1 MLLDAQLLL
10 FYQRCN
16 RRAFLDVYGD
26 PSRQDQASDYLLKL
40 MRDSWEYHRT
50 VLRGWNY
57 HQLKYIR
64 GDWQAGAEAT
74 RELMG
79 QGVDC
84 IHKGVLLYHDDRGV
98 TLLSRPD
105 LLVKCS
111 TADVQIKSD
120 LGPWSYI
127 PHQIKLGKRP
137 KLDYQI
143 VAAFHA
149 WVLAQVQGL
158 MPETSILILRG
169 RSDYQVNLA
178 KLQDRFHQTLNAC
191 IQMLL
196 SRTEPEVFISRQ
208 RCNLCHWYSS
218 CYATAKSELHLSLL
232 AGVTPSRY
240 DYLQTLGLTTVASL
254 AAIEPAVLEPELS
267 GPIARQLVLQAKST
281 LTGKALVKSDLTLLP
296 VAPVEIYFDIEAEPE
311 LDLDY
316 LLGLL
321 VVDRSSGTDRFY
333 PLLAEKPVLEQSIW
347 EQFLELV
354 WRYPDAPIFHFC
366 DYEVKTVRR
375 LARRYQTPSPQ
386 WEPLLTRLVDVHQ
399 LVTQGAILP
408 VESYSLKSIARW
420 VGFEWRDSDASGAQ
434 SLYWYDQWQQTGDR
448 AFGDAIVRY
457 NEDDCRA
464 TQRVKD
470 WLWTFLGDRGGEA
483 LAHNNQVSLNAVELG
498 NSGEIAPGLEV
509 KLGEE
514 SQTGL
519 IMSENQGN

>member
-26 PSRQDQASDYLLKL
+26 PSRQDRASDYLHKL
-40 MRDSWEYHRT
+40 MRDSWEHHQT
-50 VLRGWNY
+50 VLKDWNY
-57 HQLKYIR
+57 HQIKYNR
-64 GDWQAGAEAT
+64 GDWQAGADAT
-74 RELMG
+74 RELML

-98 TLLSRPD
+98 TLLSKPD

-111 TADVQIKSD
+111 TASD
-120 LGPWSYI
+120 LGAWSYI

-149 WVLAQVQGL
+149 WVLARVQGL
-158 MPETSILILRG
+158 MPETSTLILRG

-178 KLQDRFHQTLNAC
+178 KLMERFAEILNSC

-208 RCNLCHWYSS
+208 RCNLCRWYSS
-218 CYATAKSELHLSLL
+218 CYATAKSQQHLSLL
-232 AGVTPSRY
+232 AGVSQSRY
-240 DYLQTLGLTTVASL
+240 DDLLSLGLTTVASL
-254 AAIEPAVLEPELS
+254 AAVEPAVLEPVWS
-267 GPIARQLVLQAKST
+267 GPLARQLVLQAQST

-296 VAPVEIYFDIEAEPE
+296 VAPVEIYFDIEAEPD

-316 LLGLL
+316 LLGVL
-321 VVDRSSGTDRFY
+321 VVDRTTGTDQFY
-333 PLLAEKPVLEQSIW
+333 PLLAEQPVLEQSIW

-375 LARRYQTPSPQ
+375 LARRYQTPSHQ
-386 WEPLLTRLVDVHQ
+386 WEPLISRLVDVHQ

-420 VGFEWRDSDASGAQ
+420 VGFEWREEDASGAQ

-448 AFGDAIVRY
+448 AFGEAIVRY

-470 WLWTFLGDRGGEA
+470 WLWTFLGEKRSEA
-483 LAHNNQVSLNAVELG
+483 LAHYN
-498 NSGEIAPGLEV
+498 
-509 KLGEE
+509 
-514 SQTGL
+514 
-519 IMSENQGN
+519 

>member
-1 MLLDAQLLL
+1 MLLDARLLL

-16 RRAFLDVYGD
+16 RRAFLDVYED
-26 PSRQDQASDYLLKL
+26 PSRQDQASDYLHKL
-40 MRDSWEYHRT
+40 MRDSWEHHQT
-50 VLRGWNY
+50 VLNEWNY
-57 HQLKYIR
+57 HQIKYIR
-64 GDWQAGAEAT
+64 EDWQAGADAT
-74 RELMG
+74 RELML

-84 IHKGVLLYHDDRGV
+84 IHKGVLLYPDDRGV

-111 TADVQIKSD
+111 TSTVPEKSD
-120 LGPWSYI
+120 LGAWSYI

-178 KLQDRFHQTLNAC
+178 KLQDRFLQTLNAC

-208 RCNLCHWYSS
+208 RCNLCRWYSS

-232 AGVTPSRY
+232 AGVSQSRY
-240 DYLQTLGLTTVASL
+240 DDLQTLGLTTTESL
-254 AAIEPAVLEPELS
+254 SAVDPAVLEPVWS
-267 GPIARQLVLQAKST
+267 RPIAQQLVLQAKST

-296 VAPVEIYFDIEAEPE
+296 VAPVEIYFDIEAEPQ
-311 LDLDY
+311 LHLDY

-333 PLLAEKPVLEQSIW
+333 PLLAEQPADEQLIW

-354 WRYPDAPIFHFC
+354 WRYPSAPIFHFC

-375 LARRYQTPSPQ
+375 LARRYQTAAPQ
-386 WEPLLTRLVDVHQ
+386 WEPLITRLEDVHQ

-434 SLYWYDQWQQTGDR
+434 SLYWYDQWQKTGDR
-448 AFGDAIVRY
+448 AFCEAIVRY

-470 WLWTFLGDRGGEA
+470 WLWTFLREKRTDT
-483 LAHNNQVSLNAVELG
+483 LADYNQVSLNPAELG
-498 NSGEIAPGLEV
+498 NSGEIAPALEV

-514 SQTGL
+514 PQTGL
-519 IMSENQGN
+519 IMGENQGN

>member
-1 MLLDAQLLL
+1 MLIDARLLL
-10 FYQRCN
+10 FYRRCN

-26 PSRQDQASDYLLKL
+26 PSRQDPASDYLHKL
-40 MRDSWEYHRT
+40 MRDSWEHHQT
-50 VLRGWNY
+50 VLNQRNH
-57 HQLKYIR
+57 HQIKYSR
-64 GDWQAGAEAT
+64 GDWQAGADAT
-74 RELMG
+74 RELML

-84 IHKGVLLYHDDRGV
+84 IHKGVLLCPDERGV

-111 TADVQIKSD
+111 TASD
-120 LGPWSYI
+120 LGAWSYI
-127 PHQIKLGKRP
+127 PHQIELGKRP

-149 WVLAQVQGL
+149 WVLARVQGQ
-158 MPETSILILRG
+158 MPETSILTLRG

-178 KLQDRFHQTLNAC
+178 KLMERFEEILNSC

-218 CYATAKSELHLSLL
+218 CYATAKSTQHLSLL
-232 AGVTPSRY
+232 AGVTQARY
-240 DYLQTLGLTTVASL
+240 DDLRSLGLTTLASL
-254 AAIEPAVLEPELS
+254 ASVEPAVLEPVLS
-267 GPIARQLVLQAKST
+267 RQIAQQLVWQAKST
-281 LTGKALVKSDLTLLP
+281 LTGQALVLSELPLHP
-296 VAPVEIYFDIEAEPE
+296 VAPVEIYFDIEAESQ
-311 LDLDY
+311 LHLDY
-316 LLGLL
+316 LLGVL
-321 VVDRSSGTDRFY
+321 VVDRTSGTDQFY
-333 PLLAEKPVLEQSIW
+333 PLLAEQPADEQLIW

-354 WRYPDAPIFHFC
+354 WRYPSAPIFHFC

-375 LARRYQTPSPQ
+375 LAKRYQTASHR

-399 LVTQGAILP
+399 LVTRGAILP
-408 VESYSLKSIARW
+408 VENYSLKSIARW

-434 SLYWYDQWQQTGDR
+434 SLYWYDRWHKTGDR
-448 AFGDAIVRY
+448 AFCEAIVRY

-470 WLWTFLGDRGGEA
+470 WLWTFLGDRRSDT
-483 LAHNNQVSLNAVELG
+483 LAHDRQVSLNAVELG
-498 NSGEIAPGLEV
+498 NSGEISPALEA

-519 IMSENQGN
+519 IMGENQGN

>member
-26 PSRQDQASDYLLKL
+26 PDRLDPASDYLNKL

-50 VLRGWNY
+50 VLNEWNY
-57 HQLKYIR
+57 HQLRYIHEE
-64 GDWQAGAEAT
+64 WQAGADAT
-74 RELMG
+74 KELMR
-79 QGVDC
+79 QGVDY

-111 TADVQIKSD
+111 TASD
-120 LGPWSYI
+120 LGAWSYI

-208 RCNLCHWYSS
+208 RCHLCHWYSS

-254 AAIEPAVLEPELS
+254 AAVEPAVLELEWERS
-267 GPIARQLVLQAKST
+267 IAQQLVLQAKST

-296 VAPVEIYFDIEAEPE
+296 VAPVEIYFDIEAVPE
-311 LDLDY
+311 LHLDY

-321 VVDRSSGTDRFY
+321 VVDRSSETDRFY
-333 PLLAEKPVLEQSIW
+333 PLLAEELADEQLIW

-354 WRYPDAPIFHFC
+354 WRYPSAPIFHFC

-375 LARRYQTPSPQ
+375 LARRYQTASPR
-386 WEPLLTRLVDVHQ
+386 WEPLMTRLVDVHQ
-399 LVTQGAILP
+399 LVSQGAILP

-434 SLYWYDQWQQTGDR
+434 SLYWSDQWQKTGDR
-448 AFGDAIVRY
+448 AFSEAIVRY

-470 WLWTFLGDRGGEA
+470 WLWTFLAEKRSDT
-483 LAHNNQVSLNAVELG
+483 LAHDHQISLNPVKLG
-498 NSGEIAPGLEV
+498 NSGEIAPALEV

-514 SQTGL
+514 PQTGL
-519 IMSENQGN
+519 IMGENQGN

>member
-26 PSRQDQASDYLLKL
+26 PDRLDPASDYLLKL
-40 MRDSWEYHRT
+40 MGDSWEYHKR
-50 VLRGWNY
+50 VLRELNY
-57 HQLKYIR
+57 HRPLYDR

-74 RELMG
+74 KELMG

-84 IHKGVLLYHDDRGV
+84 IHKGVLLSHDDRGV

-111 TADVQIKSD
+111 SHTVPEKPD
-120 LGPWSYI
+120 LGGWSYI
-127 PHQIKLGKRP
+127 PSTIKLGKRP

-143 VAAFHA
+143 VATFHA
-149 WVLAQVQGL
+149 WVLAQVQGQ
-158 MPETSILILRG
+158 MPPTSTLILRG

-178 KLQDRFHQTLNAC
+178 KVMDRFGEILNAC

-208 RCNLCHWYSS
+208 RCNLCRWYSS
-218 CYATAKSELHLSLL
+218 CYETAKSQLHLSLL
-232 AGVTPSRY
+232 AGVSQSRY
-240 DYLQTLGLTTVASL
+240 DYLLSLGLTTVPSL
-254 AAIEPAVLEPELS
+254 AAVDPRVLEPEWEKS
-267 GPIARQLVLQAKST
+267 IAEQLVLQAKST
-281 LTGKALVKSDLTLLP
+281 MTGKALVKSDLTLLP

-311 LDLDY
+311 LHLDY
-316 LLGLL
+316 LLGVL
-321 VVDRSSGTDRFY
+321 VVDRLSGTDRFY
-333 PLLAEKPVLEQSIW
+333 PLLAEEPADEQLIW

-354 WRYPDAPIFHFC
+354 WRYPSAPIFHFC

-375 LARRYQTPSPQ
+375 LAKRYHTPSHQ

-420 VGFEWRDSDASGAQ
+420 IGFEWRDSDASGAQ
-434 SLYWYDQWQQTGDR
+434 SLYWYDQWHKTGDR
-448 AFGDAIVRY
+448 AFGEAIVRY

-464 TQRVKD
+464 THRVKD
-470 WLWTFLGDRGGEA
+470 WLWTFLGDRRSDT
-483 LAHNNQVSLNAVELG
+483 LAHNHQISLNAVELG
-498 NSGEIAPGLEV
+498 NSGEIAPGLEA
-509 KLGEE
+509 KLGE
-514 SQTGL
+514 
-519 IMSENQGN
+519 